1 MYRRALLVAFV
12 FAVVA
17 VTLFILYV
25 KRFEQESSGGERVR
39 VLVALRPIER
49 GKMVTDDALT
59 VREVPQAYVE
69 DRAVREVDK
78 AKVVGLRVGGLLQAQ
93 QTLMWTD
100 LAVASEER
108 RDLSALVQP
117 GRRAVTAHFR
127 SDVPG
132 SLVRPGDYVD
142 VISVATRGGSGDK
155 RVATVLLQRVLV
167 LAVGSSTLAETAFD
181 SKSTDGRQ
189 GDLTLSVTLPEAQ
202 LLAVASENDSLVF
215 ALRSAEDSQ
224 TAARVPEVALAAAG
238 AEPQAPEDPRAA
250 RRGPTEVRNRS
261 DLRP

>member
-1 MYRRALLVAFV
+1 MVAFV
-12 FAVVA
+12 CAVVA
-17 VTLFILYV
+17 VTLFVLYV

-49 GKMVTDDALT
+49 GKLVTDDALT

-117 GRRAVTAHFR
+117 GRRAVTTHFNN
-127 SDVPG
+127 DMAAA
-132 SLVRPGDYVD
+132 SLVHPGDYVD
-142 VISVATRGGSGDK
+142 VISVGARGGSGEK
-155 RVATVLLQRVLV
+155 RYATVLLQRVLV
-167 LAVGSSTLAETAFD
+167 LAVGSSTSAESAFD
-181 SKSTDGRQ
+181 SKGSETRQ

-202 LLAVASENDSLVF
+202 LLAVASEHDSLIA
-215 ALRSAEDSQ
+215 ALRSVDDSQ
-224 TAARVPEVALAAAG
+224 TAARVPEVTLAAATT
-238 AEPQAPEDPRAA
+238 ETSPPEDPRAA
-250 RRGPTEVRNRS
+250 RRAPTEVRSRS